1 MSGQSNAAGSR
12 RRTWWIAGAALLSAA
27 VVVVLMNGGGPA
39 PGPAGAGTPSGASST
54 VTSGGTADST
64 TAAPADAAT
73 EPGST
78 GSSVPEVQAAPT
90 TAATLSLDGEGALEQ
105 SVTAHVVTVESV
117 QGVAVQPGEVGGP
130 ALRVTVE
137 VRNETADVL
146 DLRSAVVNLYYGSGA
161 TPASPLS
168 APGSEPFPLSADAG
182 ASVSTRLVFAVPD
195 DESRDRIRVEVDL
208 AHGGTVLVFEGAA
221 PR

>member
-1 MSGQSNAAGSR
+1 MSGQGKAAGRR
-12 RRTWWIAGAALLSAA
+12 RRTWWWIAGAALLSAA
-27 VVVVLMNGGGPA
+27 VVIVVMNGGGSA
-39 PGPAGAGTPSGASST
+39 PGTAEAGRPSGASPV
-54 VTSGGTADST
+54 VTTGATTDGA
-64 TAAPADAAT
+64 TAAPADGAT
-73 EPGST
+73 EPSPT
-78 GSSVPEVQAAPT
+78 GSSVPEAPT

-117 QGVAVQPGEVGGP
+117 QGEAIQPGEVGGP

-137 VRNETADVL
+137 ISNETADVL
-146 DLRSAVVNLYYGSGA
+146 DLRSAVVNLYYGSDA
-161 TPASPLS
+161 TPAAPLG

-195 DESRDRIRVEVDL
+195 DEARDRIRVEVDL
-208 AHGGTVLVFEGAA
+208 ARGGTVLVFEGAA